1 MADQPPRLSVF
12 LACSLDG
19 YIATR
24 EGTLDWLDA
33 AVGPGE
39 DYGYDAFI
47 ADIDALAMGRGTYDF
62 IEHVEPLPF
71 GERRLFVFTH
81 RPIERADFTPISL
94 TPEQAVAEWTA
105 QGLRHVY
112 VDGGVVISAFLKAGL
127 IDDLT
132 LTIVPLLLGDGL
144 PLFHPGRPETRL
156 TLEET
161 KTFPSGVVWLR
172 YRRASAAPAPALLP
186 AG

>member
-1 MADQPPRLSVF
+1 MALPSPRLSVF

-24 EGTLDWLDA
+24 GGSLDWLDA
-33 AVGPGE
+33 SVGPGE
-39 DYGYDAFI
+39 DYGYEEHL
-47 ADIDALAMGRGTYDF
+47 ADIDALAIGRGTYDF
-62 IEHVEPLPF
+62 IEHVDPLPF
-71 GERRLFVFTH
+71 GERALFVFTH
-81 RPIERADFTPISL
+81 RPLLRDGVTPLQL
-94 TPEQAVAEWTA
+94 TPQRAVAAWTE

-112 VDGGVVISAFLKAGL
+112 VDGGVVISAFLEAGL

-144 PLFHPGRPETRL
+144 PLFHPGRPEARL
-156 TLEET
+156 TLEES

-172 YRRASAAPAPALLP
+172 YRRA
-186 AG
+186 

>member
-1 MADQPPRLSVF
+1 MTPKPPRLSVF

-19 YIATR
+19 YIASR
-24 EGTLDWLDA
+24 EGSLDWLDA

-39 DYGYDAFI
+39 DYGYEQHL
-47 ADIDALAMGRGTYDF
+47 ADIDALAIGRGTYDF
-62 IEHVEPLPF
+62 IEHVDPLPF

-81 RPIERADFTPISL
+81 RPLEREGITALSL
-94 TPEQAVAEWTA
+94 SPKEAVAQWASE
-105 QGLRHVY
+105 GIEHVY
-112 VDGGVVISAFLKAGL
+112 VDGGVVISAFLTAGL

-144 PLFHPGRPETRL
+144 PLFHPGRPQARL
-156 TLEET
+156 TLQES

-172 YRRASAAPAPALLP
+172 YQRA
-186 AG
+186 